1 MWDISVYADEIYEAK
16 AGFEP
21 ALALLQRIGVE
32 YTDLRVVNGYDH
44 FMNLSDGQLD
54 DLQRLL
60 GKYGVKVAAL
70 GTPLFKCPL
79 RSSANPSWGAHHRA
93 NIGLGQEVSYEYYLR
108 QLPRAFALADR
119 FHTPNIRCFSF
130 WREYALD
137 EVFDEIVEKLGRAA
151 QIAWDAGHRLYLEN
165 EHNTMAGTGI
175 EQARILKAVNSPS
188 LTGIY
193 DDGNSGRIG
202 GIPYP
207 DDYIAMR
214 GLIGHVHLKFEK
226 LDVMCG
232 WPTLARPHLKMRT
245 GYYPYFIWHQPSMP
259 IKAQIRIGDEAFNLN
274 GPRAFLTAANSV
286 FYDHRAF
293 FTALKRD
300 GYEGFIS
307 IDNSSFEGLDR
318 RLGRADLAELE
329 ADVQRT
335 VEDLRELISE
345 VWAKENESKPSIG
358 G

>member
-1 MWDISVYADEIYEAK
+1 MWDISVFADEIYEAK

-44 FMNLSDGQLD
+44 FMNVSEAQLD

-60 GKYGVKVAAL
+60 KKYNIKVAAL
-70 GTPLFKCPL
+70 GTPLFKCSL
-79 RSSANPSWGAHHRA
+79 RSAANPSWGAHHRA
-93 NIGLGQEVSYEYYLR
+93 NIGIKKEITYEYYLN

-119 FHTPNIRCFSF
+119 FGTDNIRCFSF

-151 QIAWDAGHRLYLEN
+151 QVAGAAGHKLYLEN

-175 EQARILKAVNSPS
+175 EQARILRAVNSPS

-202 GIPYP
+202 GIPFP
-207 DDYIAMR
+207 DDYDAMR

-232 WPTLARPHLKMRT
+232 WPSTARPHIDLRS
-245 GYYPYFIWHQPSMP
+245 GYRPYFMWHQPGMP
-259 IKAQIRIGDEAFNLN
+259 FKSEIKSGDEIFKVN
-274 GPRAFLTAANSV
+274 GQRAFLTAAHSV
-286 FYDHRAF
+286 FYNHRAF

-300 GYEGFIS
+300 GYKGFIT

-318 RLGRADLAELE
+318 RLGRASLVELE
-329 ADVQRT
+329 ADVQET
-335 VEDLRELISE
+335 VEALRQSIREA
-345 VWAKENESKPSIG
+345 WAEGTESKPFTA
-358 G
+358 